1 MNGGMNLLP
10 HIFAQAMIVC
20 GVACCCVLFA
30 ARYRLQSPLT
40 SSPLCPGKKY
50 LPMKNLLRW
59 CWSTLV
65 TPIRKKKYYFMCSW
79 SNFRI
84 GEIWGFTP
92 NAPTVYTHNAHASVK
107 EVSPATLPQK
117 PIQIGRAMYFTAI
130 FTKLF
135 IPGQSF
141 ILQHKTMYV
150 RIPEDL
156 FCKCSATKIQDM
168 HIEVRSVQLMPEYR
182 L

>member
-1 MNGGMNLLP
+1 
-10 HIFAQAMIVC
+10 
-20 GVACCCVLFA
+20 
-30 ARYRLQSPLT
+30 
-40 SSPLCPGKKY
+40 
-50 LPMKNLLRW
+50 MKFGDLRQ
-59 CWSTLV
+59 TL
-65 TPIRKKKYYFMCSW
+65 IH
-79 SNFRI
+79 
-84 GEIWGFTP
+84 
-92 NAPTVYTHNAHASVK
+92 THNAHASVK
-107 EVSPATLPQK
+107 EVSPDTLLQQ
-117 PIQIGRAMYFTAI
+117 PIQIGRAMYFTVI

-168 HIEVRSVQLMPEYR
+168 HIEGRSVQLMLEYW